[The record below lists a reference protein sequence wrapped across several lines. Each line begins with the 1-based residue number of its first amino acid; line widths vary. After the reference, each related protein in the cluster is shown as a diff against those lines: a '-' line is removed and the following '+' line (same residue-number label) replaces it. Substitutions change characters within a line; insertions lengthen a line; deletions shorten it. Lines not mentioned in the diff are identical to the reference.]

1 MNPQAE
7 KYLETLDRS
16 ERTKETYAWALNY
29 YFQIVGEELSDE
41 AYEKMLIAIRKL
53 SPSTKS
59 VLRSAVMGFFQFYD
73 IGDLAKRTK
82 LNNHYARKSKVQPVN
97 FDREAVEKVINY
109 CNALVMGL
117 EELRDRAFVLTL
129 ADSGLRISELVRLK
143 RGDVDW
149 MNERVV
155 IVGKGEK
162 GAVVRLSRRSIIAL
176 KQYLAERVKLDGK
189 SGKPLNSLPLFA
201 QHGRINRIKPMS
213 IDGMRQSIKGRMR
226 DIGVNVRL
234 HDFRHYF
241 VTMALLATGNLKTAK
256 ELARHESM
264 STTNRYAHFNE
275 SELDQQY
282 DEIFNK

>member
-1 MNPQAE
+1 MNQKAE

-16 ERTKETYAWALNY
+16 DRTKETYAWALDY
-29 YFQIVGEELSDE
+29 YFQIVGEEMNDE

-59 VLRSAVMGFFQFYD
+59 VIRSAVMGIFQFYD
-73 IGDLAKRTK
+73 IGDLAKRAK

-109 CNALVMGL
+109 CSTLVLGL

-129 ADSGLRISELVRLK
+129 ADSGLRISELVGLK
-143 RGDVDW
+143 RGDIDW
-149 MNERVV
+149 MDERVV
-155 IVGKGEK
+155 IMGKGEK
-162 GAVVRLSRRSIIAL
+162 GAVVRFSRRSIIAL
-176 KQYLAERVKLDGK
+176 KQYLSERAKLDGQ
-189 SGKPLNSLPLFA
+189 SGKSLNSLPLFA

-213 IDGMRQSIKGRMR
+213 IDGMRQAIKGRMR
-226 DIGVNVRL
+226 DIDVNVRI

-264 STTNRYAHFNE
+264 STTNRYSHLNE
-275 SELDQQY
+275 SELDKQY